1 MRMKVPKMRLDEFLE
16 LSKGLGQDSRFTLV
30 NQDIEDGFVKFRSE
44 ERLNTL
50 KDLLTYHNTGM
61 IPYSTV
67 LRLAK
72 TAKQM
77 KAIGFEFNAWRA
89 GLENVRFKANSNG
102 VDWFSAKCP
111 ACSADKPKGEDT
123 KGHRLNFSEEGAI
136 CCKARQCT
144 YWEIVG
150 MKKPE
155 VKE

>member
-77 KAIGFEFNAWRA
+77 KDLGFVYETWKA
-89 GLENVRFKANSNG
+89 GLENVRFKANSL
-102 VDWFSAKCP
+102 VQSQYF
-111 ACSADKPKGEDT
+111 T
-123 KGHRLNFSEEGAI
+123 
-136 CCKARQCT
+136 
-144 YWEIVG
+144 
-150 MKKPE
+150 
-155 VKE
+155 

>member
-16 LSKGLGQDSRFTLV
+16 LSKGLGQDPRFALV

-44 ERLNTL
+44 ERLNLL

-67 LRLAK
+67 LKIAK
-72 TAKQM
+72 TAQQM
-77 KAIGFEFNAWRA
+77 KDLGFVYKTWKA

-102 VDWFSAKCP
+102 VDWFVAKCP
-111 ACSADKPKGEDT
+111 TCSADKPKGEDT

-136 CCKARQCT
+136 VCQARQCT
-144 YWEIVG
+144 YWEIAG
-150 MKKPE
+150 TKKSE
-155 VKE
+155 VEE